1 MCSVKELANYFEE
14 KFECLGGKYST
25 FRKLFPFCS
34 KKKLQKLVRMLMEEL
49 RLYLTK

>member
-14 KFECLGGKYST
+14 KFECLGEN
-25 FRKLFPFCS
+25 
-34 KKKLQKLVRMLMEEL
+34 KLQKLVRMLMEEL